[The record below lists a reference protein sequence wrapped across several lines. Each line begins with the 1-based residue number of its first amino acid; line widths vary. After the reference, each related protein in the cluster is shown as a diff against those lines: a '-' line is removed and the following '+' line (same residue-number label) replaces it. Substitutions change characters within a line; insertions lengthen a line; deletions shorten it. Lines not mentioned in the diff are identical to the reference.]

1 MSIPKYAFLKLID
14 GILGQSSSPHK
25 KLKYLKITVTLN
37 FKISTYGRWSSF
49 RASTS
54 FRVFAAYLTISQP
67 I

>member
-1 MSIPKYAFLKLID
+1 MAASLTVEILQKL
-14 GILGQSSSPHK
+14 QF
-25 KLKYLKITVTLN
+25 
-37 FKISTYGRWSSF
+37 FKIYGRWSSF

>member
-1 MSIPKYAFLKLID
+1 MIFSLYLSKIIYYRPVYMQY
-14 GILGQSSSPHK
+14 GQ
-25 KLKYLKITVTLN
+25 
-37 FKISTYGRWSSF
+37 WSSF